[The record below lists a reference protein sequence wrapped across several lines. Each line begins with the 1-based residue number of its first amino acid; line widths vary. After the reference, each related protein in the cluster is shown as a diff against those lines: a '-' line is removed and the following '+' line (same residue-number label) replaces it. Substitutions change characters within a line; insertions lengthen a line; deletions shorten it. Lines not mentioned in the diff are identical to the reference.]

1 MTDVRRKPDAKPT
14 PFAPVQEP
22 SYIATMFGRI
32 LTSLLTES
40 PDRLPQPDAQRAL
53 AALLVRL
60 ARADE
65 HYDEEERDRIDRI
78 IARRYNLSPFEAVTV
93 RTDAEALEAEAPDT
107 VRFTRALKDAVPYED
122 RMGLMEALWSV
133 ALTDDNRDPR
143 EDAMIRV
150 TADLLGVSD
159 KDRAIARQN
168 VEKSKT

>member
-1 MTDVRRKPDAKPT
+1 
-14 PFAPVQEP
+14 
-22 SYIATMFGRI
+22 MFGRI
-32 LTSLLTES
+32 LTSLLTER

-65 HYDEEERDRIDRI
+65 HYDEDERARIDRI
-78 IARRYNLSPFEAVTV
+78 IARRYDLSPFEAVTI
-93 RTDAEALEAEAPDT
+93 RTDAEELEAEAPDT
-107 VRFTRALKDAVPYED
+107 VRFTRALKEAVPYED

-133 ALTDDNRDPR
+133 ALVDDARDPR

-150 TADLLGVSD
+150 TADLLGISD